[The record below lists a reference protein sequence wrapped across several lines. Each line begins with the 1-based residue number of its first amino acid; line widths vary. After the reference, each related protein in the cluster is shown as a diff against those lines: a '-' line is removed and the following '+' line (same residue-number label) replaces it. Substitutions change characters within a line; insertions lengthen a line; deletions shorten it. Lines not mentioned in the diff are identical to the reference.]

1 MPFWCLGQAKLIG
14 VKEQVVVMHNHCM
27 SEQGMIEGFRFT
39 VDPRESSSC
48 LPVCRKMFF
57 RHSMVECQVEA
68 GQVLSFLSRF

>member
-1 MPFWCLGQAKLIG
+1 
-14 VKEQVVVMHNHCM
+14 MHNHCM

-68 GQVLSFLSRF
+68 GQVFPTHILT